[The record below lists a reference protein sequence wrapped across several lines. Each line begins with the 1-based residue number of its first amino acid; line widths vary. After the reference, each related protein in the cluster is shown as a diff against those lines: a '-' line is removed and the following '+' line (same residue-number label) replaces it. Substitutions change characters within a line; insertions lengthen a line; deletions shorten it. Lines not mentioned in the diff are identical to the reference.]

1 MGRTIKISKLILN
14 IAVGEKG
21 ERMARAY
28 KVLEKLTGQRP
39 KKGHAHKKAKKFNKR
54 LNMKDEI
61 SCYVTV
67 RGEKANEL
75 LEAGLKVKEFNLIS
89 KNFANDG
96 SFGFGILEHID
107 LGIKYDSAI
116 GIYGMDF
123 YVVMERPGYRVARRR
138 RLKSCVGVQ
147 HRVTKEEAIKFESKY
162 EGVILA
168 K

>member
-1 MGRTIKISKLILN
+1 MG
-14 IAVGEKG
+14 
-21 ERMARAY
+21 Y

-54 LNMKDEI
+54 LSMKDEI
-61 SCYVTV
+61 SCYVTI
-67 RGEKANEL
+67 RGDK
-75 LEAGLKVKEFNLIS
+75 EAGLKVKEFSLIS

-123 YVVMERPGYRVARRR
+123 YVVMERPGY
-138 RLKSCVGVQ
+138 
-147 HRVTKEEAIKFESKY
+147 
-162 EGVILA
+162 
-168 K
+168 